1 MKMINNKKIDGRF
14 QLFQNEKNKKI
25 SNKIECQ
32 NENNEK
38 SIGK

>member
-1 MKMINNKKIDGRF
+1 MKMINKQKIYGRF
-14 QLFQNEKNKKI
+14 QLFQNEKYKKI

>member
-25 SNKIECQ
+25 SNKIKCQ
-32 NENNEK
+32 NEKNDR
-38 SIGK
+38 SISK